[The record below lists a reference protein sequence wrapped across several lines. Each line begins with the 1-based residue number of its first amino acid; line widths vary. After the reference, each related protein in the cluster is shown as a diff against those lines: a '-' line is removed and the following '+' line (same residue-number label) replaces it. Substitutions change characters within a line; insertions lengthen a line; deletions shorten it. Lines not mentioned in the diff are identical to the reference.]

1 VSAAALVAA
10 RPVVAAG
17 AVVGAD
23 AVVAAGALVAAGA
36 VVGADAVVA
45 AGALVGAT
53 GTVGFVVV
61 AGPPHAAASR
71 VQTSNT
77 VHVETGHGRDD
88 FIDDLLLAICG
99 SQRRESSVPKPGS
112 TFTNRF
118 CFLMML

>member
-1 VSAAALVAA
+1 VSAGAL
-10 RPVVAAG
+10 VAAG

-45 AGALVGAT
+45 AGALVGAA
-53 GTVGFVVV
+53 GAVGFIVV
-61 AGPPHAAASR
+61 AGPPHAVASR

-77 VHVETGHGRDD
+77 VRVETGHGRDD

-99 SQRRESSVPKPGS
+99 SQRGGS
-112 TFTNRF
+112 RASARRHVHIP
-118 CFLMML
+118 FLLLNVIVRWR